1 MLYTSTINKKYARI
15 IGMLFPSIPQYLCVY
30 EVDSNLH
37 MVVLQARNS
46 DTAELF
52 ALLRSMED
60 SDNYSFG
67 KILDVSELD
76 PTHQVSLTIH

>member
-1 MLYTSTINKKYARI
+1 
-15 IGMLFPSIPQYLCVY
+15 MLFPSIPQYLCVY

-37 MVVLQARNS
+37 MVVLQAKNS

-76 PTHQVSLTIH
+76 PTHHVSLTVH

>member
-1 MLYTSTINKKYARI
+1 
-15 IGMLFPSIPQYLCVY
+15 MLFPNIPQYLCVY
-30 EVDSNLH
+30 EIDSNLH

-76 PTHQVSLTIH
+76 PTHHVSLTIH

>member
-1 MLYTSTINKKYARI
+1 
-15 IGMLFPSIPQYLCVY
+15 MLFPSIPQYLCVY

-76 PTHQVSLTIH
+76 PTHHVSLTIH

>member
-1 MLYTSTINKKYARI
+1 VRLR
-15 IGMLFPSIPQYLCVY
+15 GRQQPSYGCVAG
-30 EVDSNLH
+30 
-37 MVVLQARNS
+37 QNS

>member
-1 MLYTSTINKKYARI
+1 MINKNYARI
-15 IGMLFPSIPQYLCVY
+15 ICMLFPSIPQYLCVY
-30 EVDSNLH
+30 EVDSDLH

-67 KILDVSELD
+67 KILDVSEID
-76 PTHQVSLTIH
+76 PAHHISLTIH

>member
-1 MLYTSTINKKYARI
+1 
-15 IGMLFPSIPQYLCVY
+15 
-30 EVDSNLH
+30 

-60 SDNYSFG
+60 SDNHSFG

-76 PTHQVSLTIH
+76 PTHHVSLTIH

>member
-1 MLYTSTINKKYARI
+1 
-15 IGMLFPSIPQYLCVY
+15 MLFPSIPQYLCVY

-76 PTHQVSLTIH
+76 PTHHVSLTVH

>member
-1 MLYTSTINKKYARI
+1 
-15 IGMLFPSIPQYLCVY
+15 MLFPSIPQYLCVY
-30 EVDSNLH
+30 EVDSDLH

-76 PTHQVSLTIH
+76 PTHHVSLTIH

>member
-1 MLYTSTINKKYARI
+1 
-15 IGMLFPSIPQYLCVY
+15 MLFPSIPQYLCVY

-52 ALLRSMED
+52 ALFRSMED

-76 PTHQVSLTIH
+76 PTHHVSLTIH

>member
-1 MLYTSTINKKYARI
+1 
-15 IGMLFPSIPQYLCVY
+15 MLFPSIPQYLCVY

-52 ALLRSMED
+52 ALLRSIEN

-76 PTHQVSLTIH
+76 PTHHVSLTVH

>member
-1 MLYTSTINKKYARI
+1 
-15 IGMLFPSIPQYLCVY
+15 MLFTSIPQYLCVY

-76 PTHQVSLTIH
+76 PTHHVSLTIH

>member
-1 MLYTSTINKKYARI
+1 
-15 IGMLFPSIPQYLCVY
+15 MLFPSIPQYLCVY

-37 MVVLQARNS
+37 MVVLQAKNS

>member
-1 MLYTSTINKKYARI
+1 M

-30 EVDSNLH
+30 EIDSNLH

-60 SDNYSFG
+60 SSDYTFG
-67 KILDVSELD
+67 KILDVSEID
-76 PTHQVSLTIH
+76 PSHHISLTIH

>member
-1 MLYTSTINKKYARI
+1 
-15 IGMLFPSIPQYLCVY
+15 MLFPSIPQYLCVY

-37 MVVLQARNS
+37 MVVLQAKNS

-76 PTHQVSLTIH
+76 PTHHVSLTIH

>member
-1 MLYTSTINKKYARI
+1 
-15 IGMLFPSIPQYLCVY
+15 
-30 EVDSNLH
+30 

>member
-1 MLYTSTINKKYARI
+1 
-15 IGMLFPSIPQYLCVY
+15 
-30 EVDSNLH
+30 

-60 SDNYSFG
+60 SSDYTFG
-67 KILDVSELD
+67 KILDVSEID
-76 PTHQVSLTIH
+76 PAHHISLTIH

>member
-1 MLYTSTINKKYARI
+1 
-15 IGMLFPSIPQYLCVY
+15 
-30 EVDSNLH
+30 

-76 PTHQVSLTIH
+76 PTHHVSLTIH

>member
-1 MLYTSTINKKYARI
+1 
-15 IGMLFPSIPQYLCVY
+15 MLFPSIPQYLCVY

-37 MVVLQARNS
+37 MIVLQAKNS

-76 PTHQVSLTIH
+76 PTHHVSLTIH

>member
-1 MLYTSTINKKYARI
+1 
-15 IGMLFPSIPQYLCVY
+15 MLFPSISQYLCVY

>member
-1 MLYTSTINKKYARI
+1 
-15 IGMLFPSIPQYLCVY
+15 
-30 EVDSNLH
+30 

-52 ALLRSMED
+52 ALLRSMEES
-60 SDNYSFG
+60 SDYTFG
-67 KILDVSELD
+67 KILDVSEID

>member
-1 MLYTSTINKKYARI
+1 
-15 IGMLFPSIPQYLCVY
+15 
-30 EVDSNLH
+30 
-37 MVVLQARNS
+37 LQARNS

-76 PTHQVSLTIH
+76 PTHHVSLTVH